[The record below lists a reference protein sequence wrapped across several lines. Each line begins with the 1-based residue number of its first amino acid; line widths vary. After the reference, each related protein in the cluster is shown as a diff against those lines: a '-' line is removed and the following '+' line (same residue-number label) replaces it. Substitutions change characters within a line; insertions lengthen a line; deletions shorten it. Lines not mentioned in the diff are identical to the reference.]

1 MKEAG
6 QGSLIQTV
14 IMCKVQTSLGF
25 MVDPK
30 NFLVLSGR
38 MMSGSMPEVVQF
50 SREQE
55 NQEGKRVSREKKGG
69 CNLSSPFRQRLK
81 MTFIPNIL
89 FVHIIYLDK

>member
-30 NFLVLSGR
+30 NFFCLKWKDDVRLYARSSAVLQGTR
-38 MMSGSMPEVVQF
+38 K
-50 SREQE
+50 SRGEE
-55 NQEGKRVSREKKGG
+55 SFKRKK
-69 CNLSSPFRQRLK
+69 RR
-81 MTFIPNIL
+81 
-89 FVHIIYLDK
+89 V